1 MFFTELKKQ
10 KDFLKKMFGKL
21 INALRRNSS
30 NEAVLCRRQVK
41 NLKRQVKKHE
51 LNFTK
56 ESGIIS
62 NRCCANTA
70 KTAEISGENFDFSWE
85 KPPFFL
91 RCFDGTGCGN
101 GVRI

>member
-1 MFFTELKKQ
+1 
-10 KDFLKKMFGKL
+10 MFGKL

-41 NLKRQVKKHE
+41 NLKRQVKKHK

-85 KPPFFL
+85 KPPFFYVVSTEPDVGMVSA
-91 RCFDGTGCGN
+91 FEMKNAVKVIDP
-101 GVRI
+101 IW